1 MRTSCGTQWFMWLS
15 QLPCMCVCSP
25 DTQRKGSTHSFEHS
39 GSVCI
44 SGCRGNKLTD
54 PVEEYR
60 TNYHMEALEAH
71 VPVPI
76 DGFINKLLVMRTNDN
91 QLFLEEF
98 GSIEMAPQQPCSVAE
113 LPANRSK
120 NRYHNI
126 LPYDH
131 SRVKLS
137 HGKGQSDYIN
147 ASYCSVSTAVSVYC
161 PFVISNDPPTLPLSP
176 SLPLSLSLSLSLSIS
191 ISLSLSLSLTR
202 VS

>member
-1 MRTSCGTQWFMWLS
+1 MRTSYGTQWFMWLS

-25 DTQRKGSTHSFEHS
+25 DTQRKGSTHCFEHN

-44 SGCRGNKLTD
+44 SGRRGNKLTD

-60 TNYHMEALEAH
+60 TKYHTEAVEAH

-91 QLFLEEF
+91 QLFLEEL
-98 GSIEMAPQQPCSVAE
+98 APQQPCSVAE

-131 SRVKLS
+131 SRIKLS

-147 ASYCSVSTAVSVYC
+147 ASYCSVSTAVNVYC
-161 PFVISNDPPTLPLSP
+161 PFVIPPP
-176 SLPLSLSLSLSLSIS
+176 SLSLSLSLSLSH
-191 ISLSLSLSLTR
+191 
-202 VS
+202 

>member
-1 MRTSCGTQWFMWLS
+1 MQG
-15 QLPCMCVCSP
+15 
-25 DTQRKGSTHSFEHS
+25 KGSSHSFERNT
-39 GSVCI
+39 SVRI
-44 SGCRGNKLTD
+44 SGRRGNKPTD

-60 TNYHMEALEAH
+60 ANYHTEALEAH
-71 VPVPI
+71 APVPI

-113 LPANRSK
+113 LPANRTK

-137 HGKGQSDYIN
+137 HSKGQNDYIN
-147 ASYCSVSTAVSVYC
+147 ASYCSVSHDY
-161 PFVISNDPPTLPLSP
+161 LSASHVC
-176 SLPLSLSLSLSLSIS
+176 SLC
-191 ISLSLSLSLTR
+191 
-202 VS
+202 V